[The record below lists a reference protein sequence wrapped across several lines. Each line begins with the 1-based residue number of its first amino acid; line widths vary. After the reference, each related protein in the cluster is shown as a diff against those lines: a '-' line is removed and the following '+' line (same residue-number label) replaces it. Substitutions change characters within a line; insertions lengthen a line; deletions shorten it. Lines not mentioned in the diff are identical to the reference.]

1 MRTASLMLAL
11 VAALHFV
18 LISTPCFAQ
27 GAPPVQPAHSAPVQP
42 VPYNTSQ
49 PVQYGAQPVQVA
61 PTPAPAPAGAPGTPD
76 TVVLKN
82 GGMIRG
88 TLVEVLPNDHATVQL
103 PSGQSAIVQWG
114 EIHHIERG
122 AAPTAVTP
130 PPGATPMQKMPNATA
145 PMSGP
150 TVLVHIETGRPVTL
164 DRRNPGDDQPW
175 VTACESPCDVQLPLN
190 NDYRIVGEGIWASS
204 EFELDGQPGQRVV
217 VKVAPATRLARTAGI
232 VVAGAGLL
240 AIIIGVYVVAIAA
253 AASCSSSVSANGC
266 NSDNSGGVAIGV
278 VLMLGGLVTMAVGGI
293 IILANWRTGE
303 SQEVQSPAKA
313 ARLFNV
319 PGVPNGDN
327 AYKRLPTFHEPAAAE
342 KVAPV
347 TTFPL
352 FSTTF

>member
-27 GAPPVQPAHSAPVQP
+27 AAPPVQPTHSAPVQP

-61 PTPAPAPAGAPGTPD
+61 PAPAAGTQVAGAPD

-82 GGMIRG
+82 GGMLRG

-103 PSGQSAIVQWG
+103 PSGQSAIVQWA

-122 AAPTAVTP
+122 GAPAAATAVP
-130 PPGATPMQKMPNATA
+130 AGAPIQKMPNSTA

-150 TVLVHIETGRPVTL
+150 TVLVHIETSRPITL
-164 DRRNPGDDQPW
+164 DRRNPGEDQPW

-190 NDYRIVGEGIWASS
+190 NDYRIVGDGIWASS

-217 VKVAPATRLARTAGI
+217 VKVAPATRISRTAGI

-240 AIIIGVYVVAIAA
+240 AIIIGVYIVAIAA
-253 AASCSSSVSANGC
+253 AASCTNSNINSVC
-266 NSDNSGGVAIGV
+266 KDNSGGTTVGV

-313 ARLFNV
+313 ARLFDV
-319 PGVPNGDN
+319 PGVANSDN
-327 AYKRLPTFHEPAAAE
+327 AFKRLPNFREPSATD
-342 KVAPV
+342 KLAPV
-347 TTFPL
+347 TPIFPI
-352 FSTTF
+352 FSRSF

>member
-27 GAPPVQPAHSAPVQP
+27 GAPAVQPTQSAPVQP

-49 PVQYGAQPVQVA
+49 PVQYGAQPVPVQV
-61 PTPAPAPAGAPGTPD
+61 APAPAAPSAGTPD

-82 GGMIRG
+82 GGMLRG
-88 TLVEVLPNDHATVQL
+88 TLVEVLPNDHATIQL

-122 AAPTAVTP
+122 GAPAAAAPAP
-130 PPGATPMQKMPNATA
+130 AGGPIQKMPNSTA
-145 PMSGP
+145 PVSGP
-150 TVLVHIETGRPVTL
+150 TVLVHIETSRPITL
-164 DRRNPGDDQPW
+164 DRRNPGEDQPW

-190 NDYRIVGEGIWASS
+190 NDYRIVGDGIWASS

-217 VKVAPATRLARTAGI
+217 VKVAPATRASRTAGI

-253 AASCSSSVSANGC
+253 AASCASSNINSVC
-266 NSDNSGGVAIGV
+266 QDNSGGTTLGV
-278 VLMLGGLVTMAVGGI
+278 ILMLGGLVTMAVGGI

-303 SQEVQSPAKA
+303 SQEVQSPSKA

-319 PGVPNGDN
+319 PGVPNTDD
-327 AYKRLPTFHEPAAAE
+327 AYKRLPTFRDPSPTD
-342 KVAPV
+342 KLAPIAP
-347 TTFPL
+347 TFPL
-352 FSTTF
+352 FSGTF